1 MKTKN
6 NPKGNDKT
14 ILLSVGILAV
24 LLFSTFVLF
33 AVTIFKKG
41 AIIESALSLIIG
53 VILLVALI
61 IFLKRRYTDIKK
73 GFPTHDERSN
83 KVMTLA
89 GSKAFLISVWWILII
104 GWASSNG
111 WFQFR
116 DISQAT
122 GAGILGMAVIFGLCW
137 AYYNRKGNLE

>member
-6 NPKGNDKT
+6 NPKEQDKIK
-14 ILLSVGILAV
+14 ILTVGILAL

-33 AVTIFKKG
+33 AITVFRKG
-41 AIIESALSLIIG
+41 QITESAVALIIG
-53 VILLVALI
+53 VIVLVALI
-61 IFLKRRYTDIKK
+61 IFLKKRYTDVKK
-73 GFPTHDERSN
+73 GFPAHDERSN

-111 WFQFR
+111 WVQFR
-116 DISQAT
+116 DVSQAT
-122 GAGILGMAVIFGLCW
+122 GTGILGMAVIFGLCW
-137 AYYNRKGNLE
+137 AYYNRQVI